1 MTKKKG
7 KSVEEHLPKRAPKKT
22 GSRGIG
28 PKPDPQEVV
37 GDLVAQDEARA
48 SKEKGEVIEIK
59 GEQKPAEEKGSSLL
73 ADKDAKAKKGPK
85 QGRLPTMED
94 PAIEELED
102 SAENYADVRDQRME
116 LTREESRLKE
126 ELLGLMK
133 KHKKTSY
140 VHGGFDIKVIVE
152 SEKLRVRIKKED

>member
-1 MTKKKG
+1 VNKKG
-7 KSVEEHLPKRAPKKT
+7 KSVEEHLPKNPPKKT
-22 GSRGIG
+22 GKKGIG
-28 PKPDPQEVV
+28 PKPDAKEVV

-48 SKEKGEVIEIK
+48 AKGDVIEMK
-59 GEQKPAEEKGSSLL
+59 SEQKPAEEKGSSLL
-73 ADKDAKAKKGPK
+73 EDAKAKKGPK
-85 QGRLPTMED
+85 QRRLPTMED

-140 VHGGFDIKVIVE
+140 VHDGYDIKVIVE

>member
-1 MTKKKG
+1 VTKKKDKQPE
-7 KSVEEHLPKRAPKKT
+7 KSHLPAKPPKKT
-22 GSRGIG
+22 GKRG
-28 PKPDPQEVV
+28 PRPEPAQVS
-37 GDLVAQDEARA
+37 GDLVAQDEARTE
-48 SKEKGEVIEIK
+48 KENT
-59 GEQKPAEEKGSSLL
+59 EQPQGSALPESEKKKPR
-73 ADKDAKAKKGPK
+73 

-102 SAENYADVRDQRME
+102 SAEEYADIRDQRME
-116 LTREESRLKE
+116 LTREESRLKD

-140 VHGGFDIKVIVE
+140 VHDGFDIKVIVE